1 MIKIRDLA
9 VCSISV
15 MVTLATI
22 AGMGGEFKKAEKI
35 AEKPVEV
42 VSVLDYAEPVSAAVN
57 YDVIALQGKK
67 NKTIEVA
74 TDHDDIEIIATI
86 VAAEAGN
93 QEMVGKVAVAMT
105 VLNRASLWNKS
116 IYAVATQKNQYC
128 YPYYGKVSDD
138 CYKAV
143 DIAIKNRSLFPENM
157 VYFRTKHYHTFG
169 EPYMQIG
176 DHYFSLEVK

>member
-9 VCSISV
+9 VCSVSV
-15 MVTLATI
+15 IVTLAAV
-22 AGMGGEFKKAEKI
+22 AGMGGAVHSAREVENPA
-35 AEKPVEV
+35 PVV
-42 VSVLDYAEPVSAAVN
+42 MDYSEPVVAAVN

-67 NKTIEVA
+67 NKVIEVA
-74 TDHDDIEIIATI
+74 TDQDDIEIIATI

-116 IYAVATQKNQYC
+116 IYSVATQKNQYC

-143 DIAIKNRSLFPENM
+143 DIAIKNRNLFPENM
-157 VYFRTKHYHTFG
+157 VYFRTRHYHSFG

-176 DHYFSLEVK
+176 DHYFSCEVK

>member
-1 MIKIRDLA
+1 MIKKRDLA
-9 VCSISV
+9 VCSVSV
-15 MVTLATI
+15 LVTLTTI
-22 AGMGGEFKKAEKI
+22 AGIGGAIKPTERTV
-35 AEKPVEV
+35 EKPVEI
-42 VSVLDYAEPVSAAVN
+42 SIDYAEPVSAAVN

-86 VAAEAGN
+86 VQAEAGN

-105 VLNRASLWNKS
+105 VLNRASLWKKS
-116 IYAVATQKNQYC
+116 IYQVATMKNQYC
-128 YPYYGKVSDD
+128 YPYSGKVSDD

-169 EPYMQIG
+169 KPYMQIG
-176 DHYFSLEVK
+176 DHYFSCEVK

>member
-1 MIKIRDLA
+1 MIRVRDLA

-15 MVTLATI
+15 LVTLGVV
-22 AGMGGEFKKAEKI
+22 AGISGEFRHTE
-35 AEKPVEV
+35 PV
-42 VSVLDYAEPVSAAVN
+42 AEPVVISAAVN

-67 NKTIEVA
+67 NKVIEVA

-105 VLNRASLWNKS
+105 VLNRASSWNKS
-116 IYAVATQKNQYC
+116 IYEVATMKNQYC
-128 YPYYGKVSDD
+128 YPYSGKVSDE
-138 CYKAV
+138 CYEAV
-143 DIAIKNRSLFPENM
+143 NIAIKNRSLFPENM

-176 DHYFSLEVK
+176 DHYFSCEVK

>member
-1 MIKIRDLA
+1 MIKTRDLA
-9 VCSISV
+9 VCSVSV
-15 MVTLATI
+15 IVTLAAV
-22 AGMGGEFKKAEKI
+22 AGMGGVVQSAREIENPA
-35 AEKPVEV
+35 PVV
-42 VSVLDYAEPVSAAVN
+42 MDYSEPVVAAVN

-67 NKTIEVA
+67 NKVIEVA
-74 TDHDDIEIIATI
+74 TDQDDIEIIATI

-116 IYAVATQKNQYC
+116 IYSVATQKNQFC

>member
-1 MIKIRDLA
+1 MIKTRDLA
-9 VCSISV
+9 VCSVSV
-15 MVTLATI
+15 IVTLAAV
-22 AGMGGEFKKAEKI
+22 AGMGGAVQSAREV
-35 AEKPVEV
+35 EKPAPV
-42 VSVLDYAEPVSAAVN
+42 VMDYSEPVVAAVN

-67 NKTIEVA
+67 NKVIEVA
-74 TDHDDIEIIATI
+74 TDNDDIEIIATI

-116 IYAVATQKNQYC
+116 IYAVATQKNQFC

-143 DIAIKNRSLFPENM
+143 DIAIKNRNLFPENM

>member
-1 MIKIRDLA
+1 MIKTRDLA
-9 VCSISV
+9 VCSVSV
-15 MVTLATI
+15 IVTLAAV
-22 AGMGGEFKKAEKI
+22 AGMGGAVQSAREVENPA
-35 AEKPVEV
+35 PVV
-42 VSVLDYAEPVSAAVN
+42 MDYSEPVVAAVN

-67 NKTIEVA
+67 NKVIEVA
-74 TDHDDIEIIATI
+74 TDQDDIEIIATI

-157 VYFRTKHYHTFG
+157 VYFRTKHYHSFG

>member
-9 VCSISV
+9 VCSVSV
-15 MVTLATI
+15 LITLATV
-22 AGMGGEFKKAEKI
+22 ASMGGELRRAEAIKETS
-35 AEKPVEV
+35 APVI
-42 VSVLDYAEPVSAAVN
+42 DYAEPVEAGVN

-67 NKTIEVA
+67 NKVIEVA

-93 QEMVGKVAVAMT
+93 QEMVGKVAVAMV
-105 VLNRASLWNKS
+105 VLNRASIWNKS
-116 IYAVATQKNQYC
+116 IYAVATQKNQFA

-157 VYFRTKHYHTFG
+157 VYFRTKHYHSFG

>member
-1 MIKIRDLA
+1 MIRVRDLA

-15 MVTLATI
+15 LVTLGVV
-22 AGMGGEFKKAEKI
+22 AGISGEFRHTE
-35 AEKPVEV
+35 PV
-42 VSVLDYAEPVSAAVN
+42 AEPVVISADFAEPISAAVN

-67 NKTIEVA
+67 NKVIEVA

-105 VLNRASLWNKS
+105 VLNRASSWNKS
-116 IYAVATQKNQYC
+116 IYEVATMKNQYC
-128 YPYYGKVSDD
+128 YPYSGKVSDE
-138 CYKAV
+138 CYEAV
-143 DIAIKNRSLFPENM
+143 NIAIKNRSLFPENM

-176 DHYFSLEVK
+176 DHYFSCEVK

>member
-9 VCSISV
+9 VCSVSV
-15 MVTLATI
+15 VVTLAAV
-22 AGMGGEFKKAEKI
+22 AGMGGAVQSARESENPA
-35 AEKPVEV
+35 PVV
-42 VSVLDYAEPVSAAVN
+42 MDYSEPVVAAVN

-67 NKTIEVA
+67 NKVIEVA
-74 TDHDDIEIIATI
+74 TDNDDIEIIATI

-116 IYAVATQKNQYC
+116 IYSVATQKNQFC